1 MATIPVKISDCIL
14 LSNAKKRLIIDFR
27 TTCEVKLAQHISQKK
42 KKGKSANND
51 SWNCNVALHN
61 GPQSSCLFFCHT
73 KVTTQ
78 A

>member
-42 KKGKSANND
+42 KKKANQPTMTAGT
-51 SWNCNVALHN
+51 VM
-61 GPQSSCLFFCHT
+61 
-73 KVTTQ
+73 
-78 A
+78 